1 MSDKREP
8 QTLSPSDKKL
18 SKKTAI
24 SWTGGKDCNLALL
37 SAWRDE
43 RFDVVCLLV
52 FRPEEADFMA
62 HPLPLMEEQARCLG
76 LPLHHIVLKNIQ
88 ILQRRICQGHD
99 TSS

>member
-52 FRPEEADFMA
+52 VQPEEADFMA

-76 LPLHHIVLKNIQ
+76 LPLHHIVLKKKSNPTKTNMS
-88 ILQRRICQGHD
+88 RA
-99 TSS
+99 